1 MSHKGIPMSLQLAT
15 TAINAALY
23 ALVGV
28 ISAPIPTVFG
38 VRFWPPVFIPAV
50 FSLLFGPWTGGVG
63 AAIGIFLSDVFYGHH
78 DALLSLL
85 VGVPSNFLG
94 FYVLG
99 WLSENMPRG
108 VGKHFLTLLGLLVSP
123 LIVAVYFASIYIA
136 LGWKGFG
143 LPEYVYLAVGIV
155 VVAVVLITIIRHSL
169 WANFGIAS
177 SIGLALGSLIIGVG
191 LVAYSRLFTLPAV
204 VGTSPLN
211 IDVIYGATAFT
222 YFSEILFILFLAP
235 PIVAA
240 GRAVFPSLRPD
251 SLSSAPHTTKQALT
265 G

>member
-1 MSHKGIPMSLQLAT
+1 MSLQLAT

-23 ALVGV
+23 AVVGV
-28 ISAPIPTVFG
+28 MSAPIPTVFG

-50 FSLLFGPWTGGVG
+50 FSILFGSWAGGVG
-63 AAIGIFLSDVFYGHH
+63 AAIGIFLSDVLYGHH

-99 WLSENMPRG
+99 WLTRNMPTG
-108 VGKHFLTLLGLLVSP
+108 VRRHFLTLLGLLISP
-123 LIVAVYFASIYIA
+123 LIVVVYFASIYLT
-136 LGWKGFG
+136 LGWNGFG
-143 LPEYVYLAVGIV
+143 LPQYVYVAVGIV
-155 VVAVVLITIIRHSL
+155 VVAVVLVTTIKRSH
-169 WANFGIAS
+169 WASFEIAS

-191 LVAYSRLFTLPAV
+191 LVAYSKLFTLPTV
-204 VGTSPLN
+204 VGTSPLS

-222 YFSEILFILFLAP
+222 YFSEILFILFLTP

-240 GRAVFPSLRPD
+240 GRAVFPSLRPEPHI
-251 SLSSAPHTTKQALT
+251 SAPNTPKHARTE
-265 G
+265 